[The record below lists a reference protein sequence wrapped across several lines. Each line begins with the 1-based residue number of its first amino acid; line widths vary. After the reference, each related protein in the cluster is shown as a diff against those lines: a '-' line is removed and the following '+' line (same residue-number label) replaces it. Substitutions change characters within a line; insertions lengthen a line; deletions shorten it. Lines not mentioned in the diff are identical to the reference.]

1 MTERRRVTTVAPVKP
16 DAQRSLGELHAA
28 GNHPLSVGRLSTTQ
42 CARLVLLDAPGGP
55 HGQPIGPQHR
65 YVSDTDARAE
75 RHLVEPSLDFLDG
88 INQLFEGCERY
99 EFEQL
104 IERRR

>member
-42 CARLVLLDAPGGP
+42 FARLVLLDTPGDP
-55 HGQPIGPQHR
+55 HGQPIGPQHT
-65 YVSDTDARAE
+65 YVSDTDARVE
-75 RHLVEPSLDFLDG
+75 RHLVEPSLDFPDG
-88 INQLFEGCERY
+88 MHQVFERCERY

>member
-1 MTERRRVTTVAPVKP
+1 MTDQLPVTTVAPVKP

-28 GNHPLSVGRLSTTQ
+28 GNHPLPVGRLSTTQ
-42 CARLVLLDAPGGP
+42 FARLVLLDAPGDP
-55 HGQPIGPQHR
+55 HGQPIEPQHT

-75 RHLVEPSLDFLDG
+75 RHLVEPSLDFPDG
-88 INQLFEGCERY
+88 INQVFERCERY

-104 IERRR
+104 TEPRR